1 MLNSVGANKTS
12 ARGSAVSLCS
22 LSLMVLLSLTL
33 VDCVSLKTPS
43 PVAITLKST
52 SATVATGSTA
62 PFSAAVTG
70 TSNASVTWTVSGQGC
85 SGTACGTISS
95 RSSFAVYIAPP
106 LAPSPAI
113 VNIIATSVADS
124 SQSAS
129 ASVTIVP
136 RVAVTVAPT
145 NPTVPTGTMQRF
157 SGSVTAESNTAVS
170 WSVSGV
176 GCGGAACGTI
186 SASGL
191 YSAPMVVPSP
201 AVVFVKATS
210 VADPTKS
217 AMVNVTVVSSG
228 GNSGGNS
235 GGSNMVMPV
244 LPTLPQ
250 AQVDASM
257 PDTTDYTVVQVNAN
271 GNLQSAINNASCNP
285 TGTIIKIQA
294 DATFEGPYILPVKA
308 CAPGKWVILRS
319 DAPDTNLPALNQRIT
334 PSFERYVPVILAKWS
349 GRPSIEVASGAS
361 NYRLMFLEAKV
372 DAEVYNSTHASLIA
386 IGDGSSAQNTIA
398 SQPKN
403 IIVDRVLMRGSDSPP
418 VDLYRGIDLEC
429 QYCAVA
435 NSWIDQVHVRGFDSQ
450 GIVGWNSTGPW
461 LIDNNYIEA
470 AAENI
475 MLCGSDSHIPGAL
488 PSDITITHNYVFKP
502 LNWKWPS
509 QTTGEA
515 GPNWSIKNLLEM
527 KCGIRVL
534 IEGNVFQNVWLGQSD
549 QLGEAI
555 KINPANQKNAP
566 WTGVSDLTF
575 RLNEVIN
582 AEGGFGGPAC
592 STGPNPT
599 LGNQR
604 DLFENNLSI
613 ATGGAS
619 GRRILVTGTSNGNT
633 CGMPDVYF
641 NHNTILAASDFAL
654 TMITMES
661 IVPAGVVPLQRFAF
675 HNNIMAYDSRWGVA
689 ASSMECFVSG
699 VHQPCWT
706 PDAWWSDL
714 IFDTTTATCD
724 NKSFGP
730 HAVACPVGEIN
741 GVGFV
746 NSAASDYH
754 LAPNSIGK
762 YAGTDGK
769 DVGADMDALNAA
781 IAGVVGP

>member
-1 MLNSVGANKTS
+1 M
-12 ARGSAVSLCS
+12 
-22 LSLMVLLSLTL
+22 
-33 VDCVSLKTPS
+33 
-43 PVAITLKST
+43 
-52 SATVATGSTA
+52 
-62 PFSAAVTG
+62 
-70 TSNASVTWTVSGQGC
+70 
-85 SGTACGTISS
+85 
-95 RSSFAVYIAPP
+95 
-106 LAPSPAI
+106 
-113 VNIIATSVADS
+113 
-124 SQSAS
+124 
-129 ASVTIVP
+129 
-136 RVAVTVAPT
+136 
-145 NPTVPTGTMQRF
+145 
-157 SGSVTAESNTAVS
+157 
-170 WSVSGV
+170 
-176 GCGGAACGTI
+176 
-186 SASGL
+186 
-191 YSAPMVVPSP
+191 
-201 AVVFVKATS
+201 
-210 VADPTKS
+210 
-217 AMVNVTVVSSG
+217 
-228 GNSGGNS
+228 
-235 GGSNMVMPV
+235 
-244 LPTLPQ
+244 
-250 AQVDASM
+250 
-257 PDTTDYTVVQVNAN
+257 
-271 GNLQSAINNASCNP
+271 
-285 TGTIIKIQA
+285 
-294 DATFEGPYILPVKA
+294 
-308 CAPGKWVILRS
+308 
-319 DAPDTNLPALNQRIT
+319 
-334 PSFERYVPVILAKWS
+334 PVILAKWS

-372 DAEVYNSTHASLIA
+372 DAKVYHSTHASLIA

-403 IIVDRVLMRGSDSPP
+403 IIVDRVLMRGSDNPP

-515 GPNWSIKNLLEM
+515 GPNWAIKNLLEM

-582 AEGGFGGPAC
+582 AEGGFGGPTC

-599 LGNQR
+599 RGNQR

-641 NHNTILAASDFAL
+641 NHNTILASSDFAL

-675 HNNIMAYDSRWGVA
+675 HNNIMAYDSRVGCRRQFDGVLCERCPPTVLDARCLVVGHHLRYHDSHVRQQEFRPARGGLPGWRNRHRGLCESGREATDSHLGPEQHWQVCRYRREGCGRRHGRARCRHRGGSWSVAHRA
-689 ASSMECFVSG
+689 ASFSRHRLPPVFDGRNLLDPHKIKALECE
-699 VHQPCWT
+699 C
-706 PDAWWSDL
+706 
-714 IFDTTTATCD
+714 
-724 NKSFGP
+724 
-730 HAVACPVGEIN
+730 HAVG
-741 GVGFV
+741 
-746 NSAASDYH
+746 
-754 LAPNSIGK
+754 
-762 YAGTDGK
+762 
-769 DVGADMDALNAA
+769 
-781 IAGVVGP
+781 GPD

>member
-1 MLNSVGANKTS
+1 
-12 ARGSAVSLCS
+12 
-22 LSLMVLLSLTL
+22 
-33 VDCVSLKTPS
+33 
-43 PVAITLKST
+43 
-52 SATVATGSTA
+52 
-62 PFSAAVTG
+62 
-70 TSNASVTWTVSGQGC
+70 
-85 SGTACGTISS
+85 
-95 RSSFAVYIAPP
+95 
-106 LAPSPAI
+106 
-113 VNIIATSVADS
+113 
-124 SQSAS
+124 
-129 ASVTIVP
+129 
-136 RVAVTVAPT
+136 
-145 NPTVPTGTMQRF
+145 
-157 SGSVTAESNTAVS
+157 
-170 WSVSGV
+170 
-176 GCGGAACGTI
+176 
-186 SASGL
+186 
-191 YSAPMVVPSP
+191 
-201 AVVFVKATS
+201 
-210 VADPTKS
+210 
-217 AMVNVTVVSSG
+217 
-228 GNSGGNS
+228 
-235 GGSNMVMPV
+235 
-244 LPTLPQ
+244 
-250 AQVDASM
+250 
-257 PDTTDYTVVQVNAN
+257 
-271 GNLQSAINNASCNP
+271 
-285 TGTIIKIQA
+285 
-294 DATFEGPYILPVKA
+294 
-308 CAPGKWVILRS
+308 
-319 DAPDTNLPALNQRIT
+319 
-334 PSFERYVPVILAKWS
+334 
-349 GRPSIEVASGAS
+349 
-361 NYRLMFLEAKV
+361 
-372 DAEVYNSTHASLIA
+372 
-386 IGDGSSAQNTIA
+386 
-398 SQPKN
+398 
-403 IIVDRVLMRGSDSPP
+403 MRGSDSPP
-418 VDLYRGIDLEC
+418 VDLFRGIDLEC
-429 QYCAVA
+429 QYCAVV
-435 NSWIDQVHVRGFDSQ
+435 NSWIDQVHVRGSDSQ
-450 GIVGWNSTGPW
+450 GIIGWNSTGPW

-641 NHNTILAASDFAL
+641 NHNTILAANDFAL

-661 IVPAGVVPLQRFAF
+661 IVPTGVVPLQRFAF

-689 ASSMECFVSG
+689 ASSMECVVSG
-699 VHQPCWT
+699 VRQPCWT

-714 IFDTTTATCD
+714 IFDTTPATCD
-724 NKSFGP
+724 SKSFGP
-730 HAVACPVGEIN
+730 HAVACPVGQIDS
-741 GVGFV
+741 VGFV
-746 NSAASDYH
+746 NSVASDYH

-769 DVGADMDALNAA
+769 DVGADIDALNAA
-781 IAGVVGP
+781 IAGVAGP

>member
-12 ARGSAVSLCS
+12 ARESAVSLCS
-22 LSLMVLLSLTL
+22 LALMVLLSLTL

-228 GNSGGNS
+228 GNSGGN
-235 GGSNMVMPV
+235 NMVMPV

-257 PDTTDYTVVQVNAN
+257 PDTSDYTVVQVNAN

-334 PSFERYVPVILAKWS
+334 PS
-349 GRPSIEVASGAS
+349 
-361 NYRLMFLEAKV
+361 YRTV
-372 DAEVYNSTHASLIA
+372 
-386 IGDGSSAQNTIA
+386 
-398 SQPKN
+398 
-403 IIVDRVLMRGSDSPP
+403 
-418 VDLYRGIDLEC
+418 
-429 QYCAVA
+429 CARH
-435 NSWIDQVHVRGFDSQ
+435 SC
-450 GIVGWNSTGPW
+450 
-461 LIDNNYIEA
+461 E
-470 AAENI
+470 
-475 MLCGSDSHIPGAL
+475 
-488 PSDITITHNYVFKP
+488 
-502 LNWKWPS
+502 
-509 QTTGEA
+509 
-515 GPNWSIKNLLEM
+515 
-527 KCGIRVL
+527 
-534 IEGNVFQNVWLGQSD
+534 
-549 QLGEAI
+549 
-555 KINPANQKNAP
+555 
-566 WTGVSDLTF
+566 
-575 RLNEVIN
+575 
-582 AEGGFGGPAC
+582 
-592 STGPNPT
+592 
-599 LGNQR
+599 
-604 DLFENNLSI
+604 
-613 ATGGAS
+613 
-619 GRRILVTGTSNGNT
+619 
-633 CGMPDVYF
+633 
-641 NHNTILAASDFAL
+641 
-654 TMITMES
+654 
-661 IVPAGVVPLQRFAF
+661 
-675 HNNIMAYDSRWGVA
+675 
-689 ASSMECFVSG
+689 
-699 VHQPCWT
+699 
-706 PDAWWSDL
+706 
-714 IFDTTTATCD
+714 
-724 NKSFGP
+724 
-730 HAVACPVGEIN
+730 
-741 GVGFV
+741 
-746 NSAASDYH
+746 
-754 LAPNSIGK
+754 
-762 YAGTDGK
+762 
-769 DVGADMDALNAA
+769 
-781 IAGVVGP
+781 VVGPAKH

>member
-1 MLNSVGANKTS
+1 MLNSVGTSKTS
-12 ARGSAVSLCS
+12 ARESAVSLCS

-33 VDCVSLKTPS
+33 VVCVSLKTPS
-43 PVAITLKST
+43 TVAITLKST

-191 YSAPMVVPSP
+191 YAAPMVVPSP
-201 AVVFVKATS
+201 SVVFVKATS

-228 GNSGGNS
+228 GNSGGSGGGNS
-235 GGSNMVMPV
+235 GGNNMVMPV

-250 AQVDASM
+250 
-257 PDTTDYTVVQVNAN
+257 VQVNAN

-294 DATFEGPYILPVKA
+294 EATFEGPYILPVKA

-450 GIVGWNSTGPW
+450 GIVGWNTTGPW

-515 GPNWSIKNLLEM
+515 GPNWAIKNLLEM

-555 KINPANQKNAP
+555 KINPAN
-566 WTGVSDLTF
+566 
-575 RLNEVIN
+575 
-582 AEGGFGGPAC
+582 
-592 STGPNPT
+592 
-599 LGNQR
+599 
-604 DLFENNLSI
+604 
-613 ATGGAS
+613 
-619 GRRILVTGTSNGNT
+619 
-633 CGMPDVYF
+633 
-641 NHNTILAASDFAL
+641 
-654 TMITMES
+654 
-661 IVPAGVVPLQRFAF
+661 
-675 HNNIMAYDSRWGVA
+675 
-689 ASSMECFVSG
+689 
-699 VHQPCWT
+699 
-706 PDAWWSDL
+706 
-714 IFDTTTATCD
+714 
-724 NKSFGP
+724 
-730 HAVACPVGEIN
+730 
-741 GVGFV
+741 
-746 NSAASDYH
+746 
-754 LAPNSIGK
+754 
-762 YAGTDGK
+762 
-769 DVGADMDALNAA
+769 
-781 IAGVVGP
+781 